1 MAVYWIWMLE
11 RMERRKIQ
19 NKLVITVSFGI
30 NKVLDCFIIVLYCNF
45 LDYDILLYIGISINF
60 D

>member
-19 NKLVITVSFGI
+19 NKLVITVSFGF
-30 NKVLDCFIIVLYCNF
+30 NKVLDCFIIVLYCNL